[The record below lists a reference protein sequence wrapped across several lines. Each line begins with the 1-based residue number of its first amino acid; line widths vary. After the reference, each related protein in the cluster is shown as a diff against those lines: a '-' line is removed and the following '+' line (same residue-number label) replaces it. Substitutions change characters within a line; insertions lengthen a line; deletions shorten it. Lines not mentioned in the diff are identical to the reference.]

1 MWLIAESGSTSTDW
15 LLMGENDEVIG
26 EFYSPGINPTFLS
39 EERIADI
46 VQEALGGKLDLHR
59 IQQVFF
65 FGAGTASE
73 RLQEKARAGLKRV
86 FLNAEIYADHDLT
99 ACAFACYEGE
109 DCICC
114 ILGTGSNSVFFDG
127 SSLRE
132 EVPSLAYILGDEASG
147 VYFSKE
153 LIRAY
158 FYKKL
163 PIDLRQKFEEKYGAI
178 DKDYL
183 IERVYEQERPNAYLA
198 SFMPFIIENKK
209 HPFIR
214 SILKKGINEFLE
226 YHVKC
231 YPEHSH
237 AKAHFVGSVA
247 SLLKGEILEVA
258 ADSGVEVGRFL
269 QKPIDDLK
277 SYIIKHRKRLLP

>member
-15 LLMGENDEVIG
+15 VLMGEDDEVIG
-26 EFYSPGINPTFLS
+26 EYYSPGINPTFLS
-39 EERIADI
+39 EDRIADI
-46 VQEALGGKLDLHR
+46 VKEALGGKLDLHR

-73 RLQEKARAGLKRV
+73 RLQDKVRLGLKLV
-86 FLNAEIYADHDLT
+86 FTNAEIYADHDLT
-99 ACAFACYEGE
+99 ASAFACYEDE
-109 DCICC
+109 SCICC

-127 SSLRE
+127 NSLRE

-147 VYFSKE
+147 VYFSKD

-163 PIDLRQKFEEKYGAI
+163 PIELHQAFEEKYGAI

-183 IERVYEQERPNAYLA
+183 IERVYEQESPNAYLA
-198 SFMPFIIENKK
+198 SFMPFIIEHKK
-209 HPFIR
+209 HPFIGK
-214 SILKKGINEFLE
+214 ILFKGIEEFLE

-231 YPEHSH
+231 YPEYVDV
-237 AKAHFVGSVA
+237 KAHFVGSVA
-247 SLLKGEILEVA
+247 SLLKEEIHEVA
-258 ADSGVEVGRFL
+258 EKVGVRIGRFL

-277 SYIIKHRKRLLP
+277 SYIIKHKKRLLP